1 MRLSLAGV
9 LALPVVA
16 AGRIAPATA
25 LIERHVAVQAT
36 ALCSWAGGCA
46 ARGVD
51 GAGGVGLFSL
61 LSDVDLVSH
70 GVLSEVRART
80 RAR

>member
-9 LALPVVA
+9 LPLPVVA

-25 LIERHVAVQAT
+25 LIERHVALQAA
-36 ALCSWAGGCA
+36 ALRGWAGGRA
-46 ARGVD
+46 AGGVD

-70 GVLSEVRART
+70 GCLS
-80 RAR
+80 